1 MQLNLLTMELA
12 NNKYHIQNVDV
23 LSMVEEHGSPLF
35 VYDAD
40 VIKRQYQRMD
50 NAISYKHKRLNF
62 ACKSLSNINILRYMR
77 SLGAGLDTV
86 SIQEVQMGLRAGFT
100 PDEIMYTPNCVSFEE
115 IQEAVQL
122 GVRVNIDNLSI
133 LEHFGHLYGDRYPVC
148 IRLNPHI
155 MAGGNHKISVG
166 HIDSKFGISIHQMR
180 HLERII
186 QAYGIHVNGVHMHT
200 GSDILNIDAFAS
212 AVNILLDCAR
222 SFKELEF
229 IDFGSGFKVPYKP
242 NDLSTDIEAFGEHM
256 SKIFAEFCLDYGK
269 ELRMEFEPG
278 KYLVS
283 ESGTFFTTVN
293 VLKQTPAT
301 VFAGV
306 NTGFNHFIRPMF
318 YDAYHHMVNVS
329 NPNGKPRVYTVVGYI
344 CETDTFGWDR
354 QIEEIHEGDVL
365 AFKNAGAYVFT
376 MASNFNSRLKPAE
389 VFVINGKAYVI
400 SKRQTFDDLLAN
412 QVELGDE
419 ILTSQIAEI
428 EN

>member
-1 MQLNLLTMELA
+1 MELVGNA
-12 NNKYHIQNVDV
+12 YQIQGVDV
-23 LSMVEEHGSPLF
+23 LQLAKEHGSPLF
-35 VYDAD
+35 VYDAE
-40 VIKRQYQRMD
+40 VIKRQYDRL
-50 NAISYKHKRLNF
+50 NTAISYNHKKLNF
-62 ACKSLSNINILRYMR
+62 ACKSLNNVNILRYMR

-86 SIQEVQMGLRAGFT
+86 SIEEVQLGLHAGYS
-100 PDEIMYTPNCVSFEE
+100 PDEIIYTPNCVSFEE
-115 IQEAVQL
+115 ITKAVEL
-122 GVRVNIDNLSI
+122 GVRINIDNLSI
-133 LEHFGHLYGDRYPVC
+133 LEHFGHLYGNTYPVC

-180 HLERII
+180 HLERLIK
-186 QAYGIHVNGVHMHT
+186 AYGINVNGLHMHT
-200 GSDILNIDAFAS
+200 GSDILNIDAFKS
-212 AVNILLDCAR
+212 AVEILLDAAR
-222 SFKELEF
+222 SFEDLDF

-242 NDLSTDIEAFGEHM
+242 NDLSTDIETFGEEM
-256 SKIFAEFCLDYGK
+256 SNIFTQFCKEYGK
-269 ELRMEFEPG
+269 ELTMEFEPG

-318 YDAYHHMVNVS
+318 YDAYHHMINVS
-329 NPNGKPRVYTVVGYI
+329 NPAGKPRIYTVVGYI

-354 QIEEIHEGDVL
+354 QIEEIKEGDIL
-365 AFKNAGAYVFT
+365 AFQNAGAYVSA

-389 VFVINGKAYVI
+389 VLVINGEAHVI
-400 SKRQTFDDLLAN
+400 SKRQEFRDLLVN

-419 ILTSQIAEI
+419 VLHSQTLEVK
-428 EN
+428 

>member
-1 MQLNLLTMELA
+1 MELVGNA
-12 NNKYHIQNVDV
+12 YQIQGVDV
-23 LSMVEEHGSPLF
+23 LQLAKEHGSPLF
-35 VYDAD
+35 VYDAE
-40 VIKRQYQRMD
+40 VIKRQYDRL
-50 NAISYKHKRLNF
+50 NIAISYKHKKLNF
-62 ACKSLSNINILRYMR
+62 ACKSLNNVNILRYMR

-86 SIQEVQMGLRAGFT
+86 SIEEVQLGLHAGYS
-100 PDEIMYTPNCVSFEE
+100 PDEIIYTPNCVSFEE
-115 IQEAVQL
+115 ITKAVEL
-122 GVRVNIDNLSI
+122 GVRINIDNLSI
-133 LEHFGHLYGDRYPVC
+133 LEHFGHLYGNTYPVC

-180 HLERII
+180 HLERLIK
-186 QAYGIHVNGVHMHT
+186 AYGINVNGLHMHT
-200 GSDILNIDAFAS
+200 GSDILNIDAFKS
-212 AVNILLDCAR
+212 AVEILLDAAR
-222 SFKELEF
+222 SFEDLDF

-242 NDLSTDIEAFGEHM
+242 NDLSTDIETFGEEM
-256 SKIFAEFCLDYGK
+256 SNIFTQFCKEYGK
-269 ELRMEFEPG
+269 ELTMEFEPG

-318 YDAYHHMVNVS
+318 YDAYHHMINVS
-329 NPNGKPRVYTVVGYI
+329 NPAGKPRIYTVVGYI

-354 QIEEIHEGDVL
+354 QIEEIKEGDIL
-365 AFKNAGAYVFT
+365 AFQNAGAYVSA

-389 VFVINGKAYVI
+389 VLVINGEAHVI
-400 SKRQTFDDLLAN
+400 SKRQEFRDLLVN

-419 ILTSQIAEI
+419 VLHSQNLEVK
-428 EN
+428 